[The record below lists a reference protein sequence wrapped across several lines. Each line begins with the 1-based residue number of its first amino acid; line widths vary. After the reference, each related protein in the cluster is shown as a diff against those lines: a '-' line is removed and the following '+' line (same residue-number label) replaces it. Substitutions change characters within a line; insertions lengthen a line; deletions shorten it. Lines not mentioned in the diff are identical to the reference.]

1 MRIGRRSSSGDPAA
15 RCSGSLDG
23 RRWLEVMRYSESRL
37 SALRSWSSREPAVP
51 GGPRGKRGTP
61 RPARTVAR
69 RLSDRR
75 RVLRQAVK
83 AGRAPRWWLL
93 DRRTLCWAATA
104 RRRSGRQM
112 LQPWRSR
119 SDTHEPEQPH
129 FGPWLNSKLPNSLRC
144 ARIPLSRSCVRLLLL
159 LPEPLVSDSE
169 RAYTST
175 VR

>member
-1 MRIGRRSSSGDPAA
+1 MRIGRRSNSGDPPD
-15 RCSGSLDG
+15 RCSGFLDG